1 MPLRMNMAEAG
12 IPAMGIAQRLEHVA
26 EQEGIPLTREGAAL
40 LARLA
45 DGGLRDALSL
55 LDQCAGSQSSLN
67 EQAILDALGLAG
79 NVETAA
85 LMERLA
91 DRDTAAALET
101 LARLYANGKDVGS
114 VLGELS
120 TLARDLLLR
129 KTAPRG
135 GAALLAGGYDE
146 AAMRRLGEK
155 LSSQRLMQMLTL
167 LQSAAASLSRS
178 ANRRTDTELCLI
190 RLSDEGLDES
200 FAGLSA
206 RIARLEEHTLTRR
219 PPAAGSRNQ
228 GGPGGT

>member
-1 MPLRMNMAEAG
+1 
-12 IPAMGIAQRLEHVA
+12 
-26 EQEGIPLTREGAAL
+26 
-40 LARLA
+40 
-45 DGGLRDALSL
+45 
-55 LDQCAGSQSSLN
+55 
-67 EQAILDALGLAG
+67 
-79 NVETAA
+79 
-85 LMERLA
+85 MERLA

-146 AAMRRLGEK
+146 AAMRRLGDK
-155 LSSQRLMQMLTL
+155 LSAQRLMQMLTL

-206 RIARLEEHTLTRR
+206 RIARLEERL
-219 PPAAGSRNQ
+219 AQ
-228 GGPGGT
+228 GVPVAPVPV